1 MVEPLTEMGK
11 KHISGGNMKNSDSSH
26 SLRNILQNASMYVL
40 ISAK

>member
-1 MVEPLTEMGK
+1 MVELFTEMGK

-26 SLRNILQNASMYVL
+26 LLRNTLQNASMYAL